1 MLYLHEEEFQVLKPI
16 IWPSGLSDYLS
27 GSGGVVVGGGVVGLC
42 ALGNAGPEQG
52 RSDLFSP

>member
-16 IWPSGLSDYLS
+16 IWPSELSDYLS

-42 ALGNAGPEQG
+42 ALGNAGPE
-52 RSDLFSP
+52 